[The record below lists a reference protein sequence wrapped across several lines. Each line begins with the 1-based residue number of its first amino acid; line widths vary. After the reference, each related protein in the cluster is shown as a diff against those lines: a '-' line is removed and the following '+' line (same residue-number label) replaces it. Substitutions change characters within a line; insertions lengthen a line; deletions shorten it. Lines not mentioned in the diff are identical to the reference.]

1 MSPVISDSIIEKK
14 RSSGPAGRTSASII
28 DSYSPGETAD
38 RHSVRSTLRVLSI
51 FGTRPEA
58 IKLAPVIAEL
68 GTQAGVVSQVCVTG
82 QHREM
87 LDQALELFGIV
98 PDYDLKLMRKSQ
110 TPTQVA
116 ASALQQLEPIFESAR
131 PDWVLVH
138 GDTTTAAA
146 AAMAAFY
153 AGIKVGHVEAGLRSH
168 DKWRP
173 FPEEINRRWVAVAAD
188 LHFAPTEGA
197 RLNLLREGVSES
209 QVVVTGNTVIDA
221 LRWVQTL
228 PWDSDA
234 LLDALSPLESP
245 NTKLV
250 LVTAHRRESFGE
262 PIINVCEA
270 IRELAGI
277 YGDSIL
283 LFYPVHPN
291 PKISEP
297 VHRILGGVS
306 NIILSPPL
314 EYIPLVHLMER
325 SYLLLTDSGG
335 IQEEGPALGVPTLV
349 LREVTERPEAVASGN
364 VRLVGT
370 DRKRIVSEV
379 VRLFDDPKEHDRMAR
394 AVNPYGDGHASRRIA
409 SALLRATR

>member
-1 MSPVISDSIIEKK
+1 MSTLPHNSTVE
-14 RSSGPAGRTSASII
+14 
-28 DSYSPGETAD
+28 ELTAD
-38 RHSVRSTLRVLSI
+38 GQDRFSGVRTVRSEMHVLSI

-68 GTQAGVVSQVCVTG
+68 GTRSGVVSQVCVTG

-87 LDQALELFGIV
+87 LDQALGLFGIV
-98 PDYDLKLMRKSQ
+98 PDYDLRLMQKGQ
-110 TPTQVA
+110 TPMRIA
-116 ASALQQLEPIFESAR
+116 AAALQRLEAIFESAR

-168 DKWRP
+168 DKWHP
-173 FPEEINRRWVAVAAD
+173 FPEEINRRVVGVVAD

-197 RLNLLREGVSES
+197 RLNLLRESVSES
-209 QVVVTGNTVIDA
+209 QVMVTGNTVIDA
-221 LRWVQTL
+221 LRWVQAL
-228 PWDSDA
+228 PWDPRPLSRVWPDA
-234 LLDALSPLESP
+234 EASKA
-245 NTKLV
+245 KLV

-262 PIINVCEA
+262 PIVHVCEA
-270 IRELAGI
+270 LRELAEL
-277 YGDSIL
+277 YGDRIV

-291 PKISEP
+291 PKISAP
-297 VHRILGGVS
+297 VHRLLGGVP

-314 EYIPLVHLMER
+314 EYVSLVHFMER

-349 LREVTERPEAVASGN
+349 LRDVTERPEAVVSGN

-370 DRKRIVSEV
+370 DRRRVVSEV
-379 VRLFDDPKEHDRMAR
+379 ARLLDDPQEHSRMAR
-394 AVNPYGDGHASRRIA
+394 AVNPYGDGHAAEQIA
-409 SALLRATR
+409 SAILGRGSCNKASPHVE

>member
-1 MSPVISDSIIEKK
+1 MSRLGSNSVIE
-14 RSSGPAGRTSASII
+14 
-28 DSYSPGETAD
+28 EE
-38 RHSVRSTLRVLSI
+38 HVVSTLSYGIATPEEHSQANTTCCQMHVLSI

-68 GTQAGVVSQVCVTG
+68 GTRSRVVSQVCVTG

-98 PDYDLKLMRKSQ
+98 PDYDLNLMAKNQ
-110 TPTQVA
+110 TPTRIA
-116 ASALQQLEPIFESAR
+116 AATLERLETVFKSAQ

-168 DKWRP
+168 DKWHP
-173 FPEEINRRWVAVAAD
+173 FPEEINRRMVGAIAD
-188 LHFAPTEGA
+188 MHFAPTQGA

-209 QVVVTGNTVIDA
+209 RVAVTGNTVIDA
-221 LRWVQTL
+221 LRWVQRL
-228 PWDSDA
+228 PWDASSLGEA
-234 LLDALSPLESP
+234 QAMLERP
-245 NTKLV
+245 QAKLI

-262 PIINVCEA
+262 PIEHVCGA
-270 IRELAGI
+270 LRELAEL
-277 YGDSIL
+277 YGEGVL
-283 LFYPVHPN
+283 FFYPVHRNPN
-291 PKISEP
+291 IWEP
-297 VHRILGGVS
+297 VHRLLGGVP
-306 NIILSPPL
+306 NIVLTSPL
-314 EYIPLVHLMER
+314 EYVSLVHLMER

-349 LREVTERPEAVASGN
+349 LREVTERPEAVESGN

-370 DRKRIVSEV
+370 DRRRIVYEV
-379 VRLFDDPKEHDRMAR
+379 SRLLDDPQEHKRMAC
-394 AVNPYGDGHASRRIA
+394 AVSPYGDGHAAERIA
-409 SALLRATR
+409 SALFG